1 MKKISFKLGVLFLV
15 FMLIIESLWFFIL
28 YTGLANDRIDE
39 EIQALLA
46 RGNSHRDVLEKN
58 FDQSTI
64 SHVAL
69 MESETET
76 AVVITDGQ
84 GNILGSSNEIT
95 TDMSDHIADPN
106 EEIGGEGEVLENK
119 WQDASHISTV
129 SPIMVDGERQGLVYM
144 FLNTSFLQNTINRL
158 SSQFLGVG
166 AFSLLFTVATI
177 FILTRL
183 ITIPLVRMKEATQ
196 DISEGKLTVS
206 LEYDR
211 NDELGELARTIQKLA
226 SSLERLR
233 RERNEFLSAISHEL
247 RTPLTY
253 LKGYADIAGRG
264 SLPEE
269 ERQKYLGILK
279 EEAAHLARLVQG
291 LFDLA
296 KMDQHE
302 FKIDRQNVALCS
314 FLEEVR
320 TKTIHMYNEKKVHL
334 ELDCREPIAAYID
347 PVRFEQVMINLIDNA
362 LKHTPAGKRVLLKA
376 RSERNH
382 ITIEVADEGIGIPE
396 RELPY
401 IFDRLYRVEKSRSRE
416 SGGSGLGLAIAKE
429 IVELHEGT
437 ISAASKVHTG
447 TTITIRL
454 KRSVDHGPNSAG

>member
-46 RGNSHRDVLEKN
+46 RGNSHRSVLEKN
-58 FDQSTI
+58 FDRPTV

-69 MESETET
+69 MESETDT
-76 AVVITDGQ
+76 AVVITDEQ
-84 GNILGSSNEIT
+84 GNVMGNSNEVT
-95 TDMSDHIADPN
+95 SDMAEHIKNPPA
-106 EEIGGEGEVLENK
+106 EIGRGGEVLEDE
-119 WQDASHISTV
+119 WQEAVHISTV
-129 SPIMVDGERQGLVYM
+129 SPIIVDGERRGLVYM
-144 FLNTSFLQNTINRL
+144 FLNTSFLQDMISRL
-158 SSQFLGVG
+158 SSQFLVVG
-166 AFSLLFTVATI
+166 AFSLLFTVGTI
-177 FILTRL
+177 FLLTRF

-226 SSLERLR
+226 SRLEQLK

-253 LKGYADIAGRG
+253 LKGYADIAGRE
-264 SLPEE
+264 SLPPE

-296 KMDQHE
+296 KMDQNE
-302 FKIDRQNVALCS
+302 FKIDRQNVSLCP
-314 FLEEVR
+314 FLEEIR
-320 TKTIHMYNEKKVHL
+320 TKMLHMYEEQRVHL
-334 ELDCREPIAAYID
+334 ELDCREPIVAYID
-347 PVRFEQVMINLIDNA
+347 PVRFEQVMVNLIDNA
-362 LKHTPAGKRVLLKA
+362 LKHTPAGKRVLIKA
-376 RSERNH
+376 QSERKH
-382 ITIEVADEGIGIPE
+382 IVIEVADEGIGIPE
-396 RELPY
+396 RELPF

-416 SGGSGLGLAIAKE
+416 KGGSGLGLAIAKE
-429 IVELHEGT
+429 IVELHGGT
-437 ISAASKVHTG
+437 ISAESKVHTG
-447 TTITIRL
+447 TSITIRL
-454 KRSVDHGPNSAG
+454 KRSFENGPNSAG